1 MMVKQVFRVLKMY
14 CPTCPMRLEAI
25 EDELPGIKRVKAS
38 YQKEQMIVEY
48 DEGQVTETQ
57 IRQAVE
63 AKGYGL
69 EIKSA

>member
-1 MMVKQVFRVLKMY
+1 MIKQVFRVLKMY

-25 EDELPGIKRVKAS
+25 EDELPGIKRIKAS
-38 YQKEQMIVEY
+38 YQKEQMIIEY
-48 DEGQVTETQ
+48 DESQVTEAQ

-69 EIKSA
+69 EIKTA

>member
-1 MMVKQVFRVLKMY
+1 MIKQVYRVLKMY

-25 EDELPGIKRVKAS
+25 EDELPGIKRIKAS
-38 YQKEQMIVEY
+38 YQKEQMIIEF
-48 DEGQVTETQ
+48 DETLVSETQ

-69 EIKSA
+69 ENKMA

>member
-1 MMVKQVFRVLKMY
+1 MTKQVFRVLKMY

-25 EDELPGIKRVKAS
+25 EDELPGIKRIKAS
-38 YQKEQMIVEY
+38 YQKEQMIIEY
-48 DEGQVTETQ
+48 DESQVNEAQ

-69 EIKSA
+69 ESKPT

>member
-1 MMVKQVFRVLKMY
+1 MLKQTFRVLKMY

-25 EDELPGIKRVKAS
+25 EDELPGIKRIKAS

-48 DEGQVTETQ
+48 DESKVTFDQ
-57 IRQAVE
+57 LRQAVE

-69 EIKSA
+69 EQKTPA